1 MDIITEDCK
10 VVKARMRDGKG
21 ISIGTHPGTPY
32 SYLLVID
39 MEHRDAEPIVVG
51 EFRKFEDAEKAKA
64 SFGEAIAADRLPWD
78 VNEFKRS
85 LYG

>member
-1 MDIITEDCK
+1 MDIITEGYQ

-21 ISIGTHPGTPY
+21 ISIGTHPETPY
-32 SYLLVID
+32 ALLAVMD
-39 MEHRDAEPIVVG
+39 MEHRTVDAIIG
-51 EFRKFEDAEKAKA
+51 EFRTVEDAEKAKA
-64 SFGEAIAADRLPWD
+64 SFGEAIRTDRVPWD

>member
-1 MDIITEDCK
+1 MDIITEDYQ

-32 SYLLVID
+32 SHLLVID
-39 MEHRDAEPIVVG
+39 MEHRDVEPIVVG
-51 EFRKFEDAEKAKA
+51 EFRTFEDAEKAKA
-64 SFGEAIAADRLPWD
+64 SFGEAIEADRVPWD